1 MSRISKLPQ
10 PAQRSPAIENGRVA
24 PPKRRRN
31 AELRSREHLEPGEVA
46 KLLLAAKRNGRYGQ
60 RDAAIIMLMY
70 RHGFRVSEACSL
82 RWDAINLESATISV
96 SRLKRGTPSVHPLRG
111 PELRALREIKREWP
125 DSPYVFCSERGG
137 PLTAR
142 TMRDIV
148 ARAGIAAKLPMPI
161 HPHMLRHALGYYLA
175 GLGFDTRAI
184 QAYLGHR
191 SITHTVRYT
200 ELSPDRFKT
209 FFRD

>member
-1 MSRISKLPQ
+1 MSANNGLAP
-10 PAQRSPAIENGRVA
+10 PAEQVPMRENGRVA
-24 PPKRRRN
+24 PPRRRRN
-31 AELRSREHLEPGEVA
+31 ADVRSREHLEPGEVTR
-46 KLLLAAKRNGRYGQ
+46 LIRAAGRSGRYGS
-60 RDAAIIMLMY
+60 RDSALVLLLY
-70 RHGFRVSEACSL
+70 RHGLRVSEACSL
-82 RWDAINLESATISV
+82 RWDAVSFEAATLAV
-96 SRLKRGTPSVHPLRG
+96 SRLKRGTPSTHPLRG
-111 PELRALREIKREWP
+111 PELRALHRLRRDWP

-142 TMRDIV
+142 TARDIV
-148 ARAGIAAKLPMPI
+148 ARAGASAGLPLTV

-175 GLGFDTRAI
+175 SHGQDTRAI

-200 ELSPDRFKT
+200 ELSPDRFKA

>member
-1 MSRISKLPQ
+1 MSENNHLQQ
-10 PAQRSPAIENGRVA
+10 PADQAPAPVNGRVP

-31 AELRSREHLEPGEVA
+31 ADVRSREHLEPIEVT
-46 KLLLAAKRNGRYGQ
+46 KLARAARQNGRYGH
-60 RDAAIIMLMY
+60 RDAALIRMMY
-70 RHGFRVSEACSL
+70 RHGLRVSEVCAL
-82 RWDAINLESATISV
+82 RWDAISLEAATMAV
-96 SRLKRGTPSVHPLRG
+96 SRLKSGTPSVHPLRG
-111 PELRALREIKREWP
+111 PELRDLREIKRDWP

-142 TMRDIV
+142 TVRDIV
-148 ARAGIAAKLPMPI
+148 ARAGMAAKLPMPV

-184 QAYLGHR
+184 QAYLGHK

-200 ELSPDRFKT
+200 ELNPDRFKA